1 MHALQEIASQGL
13 TPVTREDMPAHAHVH
28 AHAIFAAFGGDNVV
42 EERRL
47 STVLKMAIGDH
58 RLTSGQLEDEIAAA
72 LRMASDADKNAG
84 FVPAADAKGQDKY
97 GPKRAS
103 MNTVSSQIR
112 QVWGA
117 LVHCAIASDRT
128 SDGMAREPMVSVKTG
143 FSKATAVA
151 RKALKDHGIKW
162 DGAKV
167 TPKEVKQAAAEA
179 HAKVDEEAA
188 YTTENPQMQGETI
201 ADFNKRRDLAVE
213 LRLLA
218 KKEAAAK
225 EAIKEACDKLV
236 KDHGLEMCVEIADVL
251 YERWNVYAAEQ
262 QKTGE

>member
-1 MHALQEIASQGL
+1 MHAMQEIAQAGMAQ
-13 TPVTREDMPAHAHVH
+13 VQKEDKPAHAHIH
-28 AHAIFAAFGGDNVV
+28 AHAIFAAFAGDNSV

-47 STVLKMAIGDH
+47 NTVMRMAIGDS

-72 LRMASDADKNAG
+72 LRMASEADKTAG
-84 FVPAADAKGQDKY
+84 FKAKDDAKGQDKY

-103 MNTVSSQIR
+103 MNTVSSEIR

-117 LVHCAIASDRT
+117 MVHCAITADRT
-128 SDGMAREPMVSVKTG
+128 SDGMAREPLVSTKTG
-143 FSKATAVA
+143 FSKAVAVA

-167 TPKEVKQAAAEA
+167 TPKEVKEAAALA

-188 YTTENPQMQGETI
+188 YATEFPQQQGETI
-201 ADFNKRRDLAVE
+201 ADFQQRQTVAVE

-218 KKEAAAK
+218 KQEAARK
-225 EAIKEACDKLV
+225 EAIKVLCDKLV
-236 KDHGLEMCVEIADVL
+236 KDHGLEMCVELADVL
-251 YERWNVYAAEQ
+251 YARWEDHAAAQ
-262 QKTGE
+262 QKAD